1 MNPGQNRAHR
11 MGTEPIPRLLL
22 EFSIPVMTGMIVQ
35 AVYSIINRAFIGN
48 VPEAATLGM
57 AAITVGMPIMLVTMA
72 FGMLIGFGGSATL
85 SLYLGQKDQEK
96 AEKVLGNA
104 FTMVVV
110 LGLVTTVL
118 GIVFLDPLL
127 IMLGATAEVLPYA
140 REYNLIILIATVP
153 MMVGFGLNNF
163 IRAEGNP
170 KTSMHYMVWSAVV
183 NVVFDFLFIV
193 VFHWGVAGAALGTL
207 VAQTFTAVLVL
218 RYFFTKRSH
227 VHFHAKSLRPDGSIL
242 GKIAAIGSS
251 SFFMQI
257 GASLVQFVLNN
268 QLMVHGGDKALA
280 AWGIITTLLMFFF
293 FFIFGLNGGSQP
305 LIGYNYGAKNF
316 LRVRTTAK
324 WAILA
329 ATVIMTA
336 SWALIQVFA
345 PFLVGMFSG
354 QDGALRDM
362 ATHGLRLVALMMPL
376 IGFQVIA
383 SGYFNSVGK
392 PAHSMFL
399 ALSRQVLFLL
409 PLAWL
414 LPVFWG
420 LDGLFWATPV
430 ADTLAALVTMVFF
443 VRELGQLEKKHN
455 AGVIASDPPLAPP
468 PEPQPEAP
476 LAH

>member
-1 MNPGQNRAHR
+1 MNPGQSRAHR

-35 AVYSIINRAFIGN
+35 AVYSIINRVFIGN

-57 AAITVGMPIMLVTMA
+57 AAITVGMPILLVNMA
-72 FGMLIGFGGSATL
+72 FGMLIGFGGSAAL

-104 FTMVVV
+104 FTMVTI
-110 LGLVTTVL
+110 LGLSVTIL

-127 IMLGATAEVLPYA
+127 LMLGATPEVLPYA
-140 REYNLIILIATVP
+140 REYNLIILIATIP
-153 MMVGFGLNNF
+153 MMIGFGLNNF

-170 KTSMHYMVWSAVV
+170 KTSMNYMIWSAVV
-183 NVVFDFLFIV
+183 NVVFDALFIL

-207 VAQTFTAVLVL
+207 VAQSFTAFLVL
-218 RYFFTKRSH
+218 RYFFTKKSH
-227 VHFHAKSLRPDGSIL
+227 VHFHVRSLKIDWTIV
-242 GKIAAIGSS
+242 GKVTAIGSS

-268 QLMVHGGDKALA
+268 QLMVHGGDTALA
-280 AWGIITTLLMFFF
+280 AWGIVTTLLMFFF
-293 FFIFGLNGGSQP
+293 FFVFGLNGGSQP

-324 WAILA
+324 WAILVG
-329 ATVIMTA
+329 TVIMTV
-336 SWALIQVFA
+336 SWALIELFA

-354 QDGALRDM
+354 QDRALHDM

-383 SGYFNSVGK
+383 AGYFNSVGK

-399 ALSRQVLFLL
+399 ALSRQVLLLL
-409 PLAWL
+409 PLAWF
-414 LPVFWG
+414 LPIFFG

-430 ADTLAALVTMVFF
+430 SDALASLITMGFF
-443 VRELGQLEKKHN
+443 ARELKQLETKHA
-455 AGVIASDPPLAPP
+455 AGQIGADPAFVPP
-468 PEPQPEAP
+468 PEPARE
-476 LAH
+476 

>member
-1 MNPGQNRAHR
+1 MAMQNRAHR

-57 AAITVGMPIMLVTMA
+57 AAITVGMPILFVNMA
-72 FGMLIGFGGSATL
+72 FGMLIGFGGSAAL

-104 FTMVVV
+104 FTMVMV
-110 LGLVTTVL
+110 LGTAVTVL

-127 IMLGATAEVLPYA
+127 LLLGATPEVLPYA
-140 REYNLIILIATVP
+140 REYNLIILIATIP
-153 MMVGFGLNNF
+153 MMIGFGLNNF

-170 KTSMHYMVWSAVV
+170 KTSMNYMIWSAGV
-183 NVVFDFLFIV
+183 NVAFDALFIL

-207 VAQTFTAVLVL
+207 VAQSFTAFLVL
-218 RYFFTKRSH
+218 RYFFKKKSH
-227 VHFHAKSLRPDGSIL
+227 VHFHVRSLKIDWKIL
-242 GKIAAIGSS
+242 GKMSAIGSS

-268 QLMVHGGDKALA
+268 QLMIYGGDTALA
-280 AWGIITTLLMFFF
+280 AWGILSTLLMFFF

-305 LIGYNYGAKNF
+305 LIGYNYGAQNF

-329 ATVIMTA
+329 ATVIMTV
-336 SWALIQVFA
+336 SWALIQLFA
-345 PFLVGMFSG
+345 PFLVGLFSG
-354 QDGALRDM
+354 QDQALHAM
-362 ATHGLRLVALMMPL
+362 ASHGLRLQALMLPV

-383 SGYFNSVGK
+383 AGYFNSVGK

-409 PLAWL
+409 PLAWV
-414 LPVFWG
+414 LPLFLG
-420 LDGLFWATPV
+420 LDGLFWSTPV
-430 ADTLAALVTMVFF
+430 ADVLAALVTLAFF
-443 VRELGQLEKKHN
+443 ARELAQLKSKH
-455 AGVIASDPPLAPP
+455 ASQVAEQPP
-468 PEPQPEAP
+468 PHSLEPVKV
-476 LAH
+476 

>member
-1 MNPGQNRAHR
+1 

-35 AVYSIINRAFIGN
+35 AVYSLINRAFIGN

-57 AAITVGMPIMLVTMA
+57 AAITVGMPIMFVNMA
-72 FGMLIGFGGSATL
+72 FGMLIGFGGSAAL

-104 FTMVVV
+104 FTLVVV
-110 LGLVTTVL
+110 LGLAVMVL

-127 IMLGATAEVLPYA
+127 LMLGATAEVLPYA
-140 REYNLIILIATVP
+140 REYNLIILIATIP
-153 MMVGFGLNNF
+153 MMIGFGLNNF

-170 KTSMHYMVWSAVV
+170 KTSMNYMIWSAGV

-193 VFHWGVAGAALGTL
+193 VLHWGVAGAALGTL
-207 VAQTFTAVLVL
+207 VAQSFTAFLVL
-218 RYFFTKRSH
+218 RYFFTKKSH
-227 VHFHAKSLRPDGSIL
+227 VHFRVKSLKIDWTIV
-242 GKIAAIGSS
+242 GKVVAIGSS
-251 SFFMQI
+251 SFAMQLA
-257 GASLVQFVLNN
+257 ASLVQFVLNN
-268 QLMVHGGDKALA
+268 QLMVHGGDTALA
-280 AWGIITTLLMFFF
+280 AWGIVSTLLMFFF

-329 ATVIMTA
+329 ATTIMTA
-336 SWALIQVFA
+336 SWALIQLTA
-345 PFLVGMFSG
+345 PFLVGLFSG
-354 QDGALRDM
+354 QDAALHEM
-362 ATHGLRLVALMMPL
+362 ATHGLRLVALMLP
-376 IGFQVIA
+376 IVGFQVIA

-409 PLAWL
+409 PLTWL
-414 LPVFWG
+414 MPLFLG
-420 LDGLFWATPV
+420 LDGIFWATPV
-430 ADTLAALVTMVFF
+430 ADTLAVLVTLVFF
-443 VRELGQLEKKHN
+443 LRELKQLESKHN
-455 AGVIASDPPLAPP
+455 AGIAGADPAFVPP
-468 PEPQPEAP
+468 PESV
-476 LAH
+476 

>member
-1 MNPGQNRAHR
+1 MNPGQNRAVR

-57 AAITVGMPIMLVTMA
+57 AAITVGMPIIFVNMA
-72 FGMLIGFGGSATL
+72 FGMLIGFGGSAAL
-85 SLYLGQKDQEK
+85 SLYLGQKDQEN

-104 FTMVVV
+104 LTLVMGLGV
-110 LGLVTTVL
+110 LVTVL

-127 IMLGATAEVLPYA
+127 LMLGATPEVLPYA
-140 REYNLIILIATVP
+140 REYNLIILIATIP
-153 MMVGFGLNNF
+153 MMIGFGLNNF

-170 KTSMHYMVWSAVV
+170 KTSMNYMVWSAVV
-183 NVVFDFLFIV
+183 NVVFDALFIL

-207 VAQTFTAVLVL
+207 VAQSFTAFLVL
-218 RYFFTKRSH
+218 RYFFSKKSH
-227 VHFHAKSLRPDGSIL
+227 VHFHVKSLKLDRQIV
-242 GKIAAIGSS
+242 GKISAIGSS
-251 SFFMQI
+251 SFFMQL

-268 QLMVHGGDKALA
+268 QLMVLGGDTALA

-329 ATVIMTA
+329 STVIMTV
-336 SWALIQVFA
+336 SWALIQLFA
-345 PFLVGMFSG
+345 PFLVAMFAG
-354 QDGALRDM
+354 QDRELHEM
-362 ATHGLRLVALMMPL
+362 AAHGLRLVALMLPI

-383 SGYFNSVGK
+383 AGYFNSVGK
-392 PAHSMFL
+392 PAHSLFL

-409 PLAWL
+409 PLAWV
-414 LPVFWG
+414 LPLFWG

-430 ADTLAALVTMVFF
+430 ADTLAALVTLGFF
-443 VRELGQLEKKHN
+443 VRELRQLEKKQ
-455 AGVIASDPPLAPP
+455 AALVSTS
-468 PEPQPEAP
+468 
-476 LAH
+476 

>member
-1 MNPGQNRAHR
+1 MNPAQNRAHR
-11 MGTEPIPRLLL
+11 MGTEPIPKLLL
-22 EFSIPVMTGMIVQ
+22 EFSIPAMTGMIVQ

-57 AAITVGMPIMLVTMA
+57 AAITVGMPILLVNMA
-72 FGMLIGFGGSATL
+72 FGMLIGFGGSAAL

-104 FTMVVV
+104 FSLVTI
-110 LGLVTTVL
+110 LGLAVTIL

-127 IMLGATAEVLPYA
+127 KMLGATDEVMPYA
-140 REYNLIILIATVP
+140 REYNLIILIATIP
-153 MMVGFGLNNF
+153 MMIGFGLNNF

-170 KTSMHYMVWSAVV
+170 RASMNYMVWSAVV
-183 NVVFDFLFIV
+183 NIAFDALFIV
-193 VFHWGVAGAALGTL
+193 VLHWGVAGAALGTL
-207 VAQTFTAVLVL
+207 CAQSFTAVLVL
-218 RYFFTKRSH
+218 RYFFSKRSH
-227 VHFHAKSLRPDGSIL
+227 VHFHVKSLAIDWKIV
-242 GKIAAIGSS
+242 GKLSAIGSS

-293 FFIFGLNGGSQP
+293 FFVFGLNGGSQP

-329 ATVIMTA
+329 ATAIVVV
-336 SWALIQVFA
+336 SWALIEGLA
-345 PFLVGMFSG
+345 PFFVGLFSG
-354 QDGALRDM
+354 HDQALHEL
-362 ATHGLRLVALMMPL
+362 ATRGLRLTSLMLPVL
-376 IGFQVIA
+376 GFQIIGA
-383 SGYFNSVGK
+383 GYFNSVGK

-414 LPVFWG
+414 LPVFLG
-420 LDGLFWATPV
+420 LDGIFWATPV
-430 ADTLAALVTMVFF
+430 ADALAALVTMVFF
-443 VRELGQLEKKHN
+443 AREFQQLEKKHH
-455 AGVIASDPPLAPP
+455 AGVMGSDPPFVPP
-468 PEPQPEAP
+468 PEPARE
-476 LAH
+476 